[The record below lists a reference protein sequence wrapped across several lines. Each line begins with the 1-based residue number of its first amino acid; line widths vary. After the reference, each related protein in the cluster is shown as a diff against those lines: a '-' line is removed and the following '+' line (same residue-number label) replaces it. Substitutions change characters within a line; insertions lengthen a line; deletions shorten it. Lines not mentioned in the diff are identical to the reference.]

1 MNYPA
6 FERILY
12 ELLLEAENEMR
23 FNEGRALTHLKSVFK
38 SELPP
43 YHQDSLKYL
52 VSLARKMLQEA
63 ELLSAERRGV
73 SIPFTISNKGIDFLN
88 KKKGLKLNEISFL
101 ELMEHSSFV
110 TFINYQVTIRINQR
124 YEQKYDDAEYLSELA
139 EDSKRHRI
147 LHQADEFLKQF
158 DNEINKR
165 IRFFNVYDM
174 RKEDVS
180 TSLLN
185 KAKATSA
192 LLHCVNLLADNKPE
206 PKKQDKQFSNSDI
219 SHLITEQHKKLREEL
234 LAKVK
239 LMSPKQFEELSV
251 LILGHLLYEGQ
262 PLEEFRKHLTQQ
274 GQSGDGGIDGIVTKH
289 DRIRGKVIHYVQ
301 SKRYTTNSV
310 QRPEVQ
316 RFVGAL
322 DPHRAKIGVFMTTSK
337 FTEGA
342 EEYVKSLNMYDVRL
356 IDGVEL
362 VEMMIE
368 CGIGVKKLKNIELLE
383 IDNQFFSN
391 QQILSK

>member
-12 ELLLEAENEMR
+12 ELLLEAEQEVR
-23 FNEGRALTHLKSVFK
+23 FNENRAFTHLRTIFK
-38 SELPP
+38 ESLPT
-43 YHQDSLKYL
+43 YYQDSLKYL
-52 VSLARKMLQEA
+52 ISLARQILQEA
-63 ELLSAERRGV
+63 ELLHSDRRSGV

-88 KKKGLKLNEISFL
+88 KKKSLKLNEISFL

-110 TFINYQVTIRINQR
+110 NFINYQVTLKINAQ
-124 YEQKYDDAEYLSELA
+124 YEQKYEDAEYLSQLA
-139 EDSKRHRI
+139 EDLKRQRI
-147 LHQADEFLKQF
+147 LHQADSFLSQY
-158 DNEINKR
+158 DSEINNR
-165 IRFFNVYDM
+165 IRFFSVYDM
-174 RKEDVS
+174 KKEDVATNS
-180 TSLLN
+180 INKLAVVEVINRCLDLLENENQVNRKLQQN
-185 KAKATSA
+185 KMLSHDIQQLTAEK
-192 LLHCVNLLADNKPE
+192 NK
-206 PKKQDKQFSNSDI
+206 KI
-219 SHLITEQHKKLREEL
+219 CEEL

-322 DPHRAKIGVFMTTSK
+322 DPHRAKIGVLMTTSK

-368 CGIGVKKLKNIELLE
+368 CGIGVKKIKNIELLE

-391 QQILSK
+391 QQIL

>member
-1 MNYPA
+1 MSYPA
-6 FERILY
+6 FNRILY
-12 ELLLEAENEMR
+12 EVLCESEKEVR

-88 KKKGLKLNEISFL
+88 KKKSLKLNEISFL

-110 TFINYQVTIRINQR
+110 NFINYQVTIRINQR

-139 EDSKRHRI
+139 EDSKRHHI

-180 TSLLN
+180 TSVLN
-185 KAKATSA
+185 KVTVASA
-192 LLHCVNLLADNKPE
+192 INRCVNLLADNKPE

-234 LAKVK
+234 LSKVK
-239 LMSPKQFEELSV
+239 SISPKQFEELSV

-262 PLEEFRKHLTQQ
+262 PLEEFRKHLKQQ

-356 IDGVEL
+356 IDGFEL

-368 CGIGVKKLKNIELLE
+368 HKIGVKKVVDLSLLE
-383 IDNQFFSN
+383 LDNTFFD
-391 QQILSK
+391 SKESLLV

>member
-88 KKKGLKLNEISFL
+88 KKKSLKLNEISFL

-147 LHQADEFLKQF
+147 LHQADNFLSQY
-158 DNEINKR
+158 DSEINKR
-165 IRFFNVYDM
+165 FEYFDNYNQQFKQKTLSIINAIGSVLAENTLQNV
-174 RKEDVS
+174 E
-180 TSLLN
+180 
-185 KAKATSA
+185 A
-192 LLHCVNLLADNKPE
+192 LAALTGLKIKYSPE
-206 PKKQDKQFSNSDI
+206 NVVLQI
-219 SHLITEQHKKLREEL
+219 IAEQHKKLREEL
-234 LAKVK
+234 LSKVK
-239 LMSPKQFEELSV
+239 SISPKQFEELSV

>member
-43 YHQDSLKYL
+43 FHQDSLKYL

-88 KKKGLKLNEISFL
+88 KKKSLKLNEISFL

-110 TFINYQVTIRINQR
+110 NFINYQVTIRINQR

-139 EDSKRHRI
+139 EDSKRHFI
-147 LHQADEFLKQF
+147 LHQADNFLSQY
-158 DNEINKR
+158 DSEINSR
-165 IRFFNVYDM
+165 LEFFYIYDM
-174 RKEDVS
+174 KEEDVS
-180 TSLLN
+180 TNALN
-185 KAKATSA
+185 KLTVASA
-192 LLHCVNLLADNKPE
+192 ILHCVNLLADNNPE

-234 LAKVK
+234 LSQVK
-239 LMSPKQFEELSV
+239 SISPKQFEELSV

-383 IDNQFFSN
+383 IDNQFFNN

>member
-88 KKKGLKLNEISFL
+88 KKKSLKLNEISFL

-110 TFINYQVTIRINQR
+110 NFINYQVTIRINQR

-147 LHQADEFLKQF
+147 LHQADNFLSQY
-158 DNEINKR
+158 DSEINKR
-165 IRFFNVYDM
+165 FEYFDNYNQQSKQKALSIINAIGSVLAENTLQNV
-174 RKEDVS
+174 E
-180 TSLLN
+180 
-185 KAKATSA
+185 A
-192 LLHCVNLLADNKPE
+192 LAALTGLKIKYSPE
-206 PKKQDKQFSNSDI
+206 NVVLQI
-219 SHLITEQHKKLREEL
+219 IAEQHKKLREEL
-234 LAKVK
+234 LSKVK
-239 LMSPKQFEELSV
+239 SISRSIK
-251 LILGHLLYEGQ
+251 LIKTYLL
-262 PLEEFRKHLTQQ
+262 
-274 GQSGDGGIDGIVTKH
+274 
-289 DRIRGKVIHYVQ
+289 
-301 SKRYTTNSV
+301 
-310 QRPEVQ
+310 
-316 RFVGAL
+316 
-322 DPHRAKIGVFMTTSK
+322 
-337 FTEGA
+337 
-342 EEYVKSLNMYDVRL
+342 
-356 IDGVEL
+356 
-362 VEMMIE
+362 
-368 CGIGVKKLKNIELLE
+368 
-383 IDNQFFSN
+383 
-391 QQILSK
+391 